1 MLTQVGQFYADI
13 KRRHSV
19 RKFGD
24 QPFSRPF
31 SRPFSQLFS
40 QTTIESYIKSA
51 GTQLSSANEQ
61 L

>member
-1 MLTQVGQFYADI
+1 MLTHVGQFYVDI
-13 KRRHSV
+13 KRRRSV

-24 QPFSRPF
+24 QT
-31 SRPFSQLFS
+31 FSQPFNQPFS

-51 GTQLSSANEQ
+51 GTQLSSANQQ

>member
-1 MLTQVGQFYADI
+1 MLTQDGQFYADI

-24 QPFSRPF
+24 QPF

-51 GTQLSSANEQ
+51 GTQLSSANQQ

>member
-1 MLTQVGQFYADI
+1 MLTHAGQFYVDI

-24 QPFSRPF
+24 QT
-31 SRPFSQLFS
+31 FSQLFS

-51 GTQLSSANEQ
+51 GTQLSSANQQ